1 MILFLLEAGE
11 QVFCLSWRGTGRL
24 EKQKETLRTVL
35 QNVREC
41 GNYKEFVAVV
51 TELTAHLG
59 LLSVIEA
66 PFFMMG

>member
-11 QVFCLSWRGTGRL
+11 LFCLSWSRTGRL
-24 EKQKETLRTVL
+24 EKQKETSRTVL

-59 LLSVIEA
+59 FLSVIKA